1 MAIRQVY
8 EAPSGL
14 PSNDDDEFSVASTDT
29 SQADNAT
36 NHSIFSSLSALD
48 QLEDTGAAGSPH
60 TYVALERSGQVN
72 ASSTIETA
80 TIPALQFGPVRPV
93 SQEAVA
99 PQPVA
104 TSTEIAPPS
113 STTSTS
119 VAADVITLPGSKIV
133 FHNTYGSGV
142 TATFHQA
149 VIDAEHFIEAHLTAG
164 KTVDLYASFDF
175 ASLGP
180 NFSGENNF
188 SMYTESYASWRAQM
202 VAHAT
207 SADDAA
213 AVAALPT
220 VDPTGG
226 LGVSL
231 PSGYARMMGM
241 NVGNDVDAI
250 VLNSDLT
257 SVVSG

>member
-1 MAIRQVY
+1 MLRC
-8 EAPSGL
+8 S
-14 PSNDDDEFSVASTDT
+14 
-29 SQADNAT
+29 
-36 NHSIFSSLSALD
+36 
-48 QLEDTGAAGSPH
+48 
-60 TYVALERSGQVN
+60 ERSGQVN

-80 TIPALQFGPVRPV
+80 TVPALQFGPVSPV

-250 VLNSDLT
+250 VLNTDLT
-257 SVVSG
+257 FKFTDGDATGVLEHELTEGAMGQSQFIGVPNFHGRHTFLEPDGLLPFYRRRRS